1 MSIDSHLN
9 YNNYKIWVFLILLQI
24 YGNNNNIDINTNIN
38 TNANNINTNNSA
50 LQATSGNVHSAVE
63 RLLSGI

>member
-9 YNNYKIWVFLILLQI
+9 YNNYKIWVFLIMLQI
-24 YGNNNNIDINTNIN
+24 YGNNNIDIDTNIN
-38 TNANNINTNNSA
+38 TNTNNINTNTSA
-50 LQATSGNVHSAVE
+50 LQATSGNVNSAVE